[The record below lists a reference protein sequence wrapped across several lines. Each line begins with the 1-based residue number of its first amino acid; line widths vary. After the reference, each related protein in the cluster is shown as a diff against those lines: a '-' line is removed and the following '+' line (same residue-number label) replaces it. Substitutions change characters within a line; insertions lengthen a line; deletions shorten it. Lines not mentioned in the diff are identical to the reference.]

1 MLIENINVQ
10 RVNINLELELLVLI
24 KKLEVIIIMLD
35 EILIFFIVLEI
46 KLLNNIV

>member
-35 EILIFFIVLEI
+35 EVLIFFIVLEI